1 MATKMAK
8 IMEETKIIPIR
19 IMEKL
24 IMETVLIIALKITAL
39 TVGTIVLFQ
48 IKMIKTLLILIKQM
62 EMVMEIMKTIQ
73 TALIIQ
79 ILLMVL

>member
-24 IMETVLIIALKITAL
+24 IMETVLIIALKIIAL
-39 TVGTIVLFQ
+39 TVGTIALFQ